1 MSGIYSYTF
10 TYFATVI
17 MKYAPISQSLFIR
30 NRKKFSAAMK
40 PGSIALFH
48 SNDEMP
54 RNADAFYRFRQNS
67 DLFYLSGIDQED
79 TVLVLFPDSP
89 NPMFREMLFIKRTN
103 ETIAQWDGHKLTPEE
118 SLAVSG
124 VSSIFWFDEF
134 EATVRPVILLAEQ
147 IYLNLNEN
155 DRFNNHAPYNA
166 IRFARDIM
174 AKFPLHRCERSAPI
188 MAALRTRKEE
198 EEIELLR
205 EAVRITGLGFR
216 RLLGFVKP
224 GVMEYEVEAE
234 LIHEFIRNRG
244 NGYAFDPIIA
254 SGASACV
261 LHYVENNKPCK
272 DGDLLLLDFGADY
285 ANYNGDLTRCIPVN
299 GRFSEQQK
307 AVYHAVLHIQKE
319 SIKNLKAG
327 LTLQEWFAMAGELA
341 TEQLVNLGLLSMDAV
356 KNQDPA
362 RPLYKKYFMH
372 GLGHHLGIDV
382 HDIMNRYAKLE
393 MGNVLTVEPGLY
405 IPEWGIGVRIENDVV
420 IREQGIEDLMQ
431 DIPREVEEIEALM
444 NT

>member
-1 MSGIYSYTF
+1 
-10 TYFATVI
+10 
-17 MKYAPISQSLFIR
+17 MKYNHIPSDLFIR
-30 NRKKFSAAMK
+30 NRQKFCKRMK

-54 RNADAFYRFRQNS
+54 RNADAFFRFRQNS

-103 ETIAQWDGHKLTPEE
+103 ETIARWDGHKLTPEE
-118 SLAVSG
+118 ALEVSG
-124 VSSIFWFDEF
+124 VRNIFWYDEF
-134 EATVRPVILLAEQ
+134 EATVRPAILLAETL
-147 IYLNLNEN
+147 YLNLNEN
-155 DRFNNHAPYNA
+155 DRFNDHAPYNA
-166 IRFARDIM
+166 LRFAQHIM
-174 AKFPLHRCERSAPI
+174 AKFPLHRLERSAPH
-188 MAALRTRKEE
+188 MAALRTVKEE

-205 EAVRITGLGFR
+205 EAIRITGLGFK

-234 LIHEFIRNRG
+234 LIHEFIRNRA

-299 GRFSEQQK
+299 GRFSERQK
-307 AVYHAVLHIQKE
+307 AVYNAVLHIQKE
-319 SIKNLKAG
+319 SIKALKAG
-327 LTLQEWFAMAGELA
+327 MTLQDWFAIAGELC
-341 TEQLVNLGLLSMDAV
+341 TEQLVNLGLLKMEDV
-356 KNQDPA
+356 KNQNPA
-362 RPLYKKYFMH
+362 QPLYKKYFMH

-393 MGNVLTVEPGLY
+393 VGNVLTVEPGIY

-420 IREQGIEDLMQ
+420 IRENGIEDLMA
-431 DIPREVEEIEALM
+431 DIPREVEEIESLT
-444 NT
+444 NR

>member
-1 MSGIYSYTF
+1 
-10 TYFATVI
+10 
-17 MKYAPISQSLFIR
+17 MKYQAIDPQLFIR
-30 NRKKFSAAMK
+30 NRQKFASRMK

-54 RNADAFYRFRQNS
+54 RNADAFFRFRQNS

-79 TVLVLFPDSP
+79 TVLVIFPDSP

-118 SLAVSG
+118 ALAASG
-124 VSSIFWFDEF
+124 VKNIFWYDEF
-134 EATVRPVILLAEQ
+134 QATIRPAILLAEQ

-155 DRFNNHAPYNA
+155 DRFNDHAPYNA
-166 IRFARDIM
+166 LRFAQDIIR
-174 AKFPLHRCERSAPI
+174 KFPLHATERSAPI
-188 MAALRTRKEE
+188 MAALRTCKEE

-205 EAVRITGLGFR
+205 EATRITGLGFR

-224 GVMEYEVEAE
+224 GVWEYEIEAE
-234 LIHEFIRNRG
+234 LIHEFIRNRA
-244 NGYAFDPIIA
+244 NGWAFDPIIA

-261 LHYVENNKPCK
+261 LHYVENNKQCK

-299 GRFSEQQK
+299 GRFSERQK
-307 AVYHAVLHIQKE
+307 AVYNAVLHIQKE
-319 SIKNLKAG
+319 SIKNLRAG
-327 LTLQEWFAMAGELA
+327 LTLNEWFAMAGEMA
-341 TEQLVNLGLLSMDAV
+341 TEQLVNLGLLKMDDV

-362 RPLYKKYFMH
+362 RPLYKTYFMH

-382 HDIMNRYAKLE
+382 HDIMNRWARLE
-393 MGNVLTVEPGLY
+393 NNNVITVEPGLY
-405 IPEWGIGVRIENDVV
+405 IPEWGIGVRSENDVV
-420 IREQGIEDLMQ
+420 IRPEGNEDLMAGLP
-431 DIPREVEEIEALM
+431 IEVEEIESLM
-444 NT
+444 NP